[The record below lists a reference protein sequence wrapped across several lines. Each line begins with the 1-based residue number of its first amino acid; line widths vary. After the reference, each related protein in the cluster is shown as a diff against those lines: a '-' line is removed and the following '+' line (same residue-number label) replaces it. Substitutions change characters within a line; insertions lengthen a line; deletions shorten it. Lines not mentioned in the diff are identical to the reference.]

1 MANIDLRSL
10 ARALGGEVRGDEVL
24 CPGPGH
30 SAKDRSLAVKPD
42 DDAPD
47 RFVVH
52 SFAGDDPIACK
63 NYVREKAGL
72 PAFDDI
78 AEDTTV
84 KSNGKRKP
92 AFDIS
97 KVIAAQVNAA
107 PKGRIVETYPYKNV
121 DGALQYEV
129 LRYEPKG
136 FRQRRPDGN
145 GDWIWKI
152 DNTPRVLYRLA
163 DLLKFPDA
171 SVFVC
176 EGEKDA
182 NRVAEL
188 NLCATTVACGDWTDD
203 CVQTLA
209 GRDVLILED
218 NDEAG
223 RKKALKAAQAL
234 HGTAKTIRIVCLPG
248 LADKGDVSDWFDAD
262 SRNADKFVDV
272 CFEASLWAPETA
284 AGDGGGDHA
293 GDHDGDRDRDH
304 DRDEAAGADTKSET
318 TGRQPLPFINVAN
331 WDDEPVPEL
340 EWAVPDRIPL
350 RQVTLFSGEGS
361 AGKSTTQLL
370 LSFAHVLARDWL
382 GFMPEP
388 GPALFVDAEDD
399 EKILHRRSA
408 AILDHYGGA
417 TFKEVAKR
425 GLHLVSLIGQDAVLG
440 AASRLS
446 GVIQPTPLF
455 KRLLEA
461 AADIKPKMIGIA
473 SSANVYA
480 GSEIDRQQVQQFI
493 SLLTAVARAAN
504 GALVLI
510 SHPSLTGINT
520 DTGLSGNTAWHN
532 AVRARF
538 YMKGVK
544 PEAGEQPDNDLREI
558 VFKKNNYGP
567 ISDTIV
573 VRYQNSLFLP
583 VPGMASLDRA
593 AREGNA
599 EAIFLELLSRFTREN
614 RRVCSTPCS
623 IYAPAAFAQ
632 EDAAKKASLTSRDL
646 ANAMRRLFTAGKIW
660 NENHG
665 KQSNKRFHL
674 ACK

>member
-1 MANIDLRSL
+1 MTVLDLRSL
-10 ARALGGEVRGDEVL
+10 ARALGGDINSGQVL
-24 CPGPGH
+24 APGPGH
-30 SAKDRSLAVKPD
+30 SAADRSLSVKPD
-42 DDAPD
+42 PGAPD
-47 RFVVH
+47 GFIVH
-52 SFAGDDPIACK
+52 SFAGDDAITCK
-63 NYVREKAGL
+63 DYVREKMGL
-72 PAFDDI
+72 EAF
-78 AEDTTV
+78 
-84 KSNGKRKP
+84 KSNGGGRRRR
-92 AFDIS
+92 ASAADIS
-97 KVIAAQVNAA
+97 AMLAAAVEAVENE
-107 PKGRIVETYPYKNV
+107 PPRGRIVATYPYKDG
-121 DGALQYEV
+121 DGALLYEV

-136 FRQRRPDGN
+136 FSQRRPDGN
-145 GDWIWKI
+145 GGWIPRI
-152 DNTPRVLYRLA
+152 DDTPRVPYRLP
-163 DLLKFPDA
+163 DLLKYPDA
-171 SVFVC
+171 CVFVC

-182 NRVAEL
+182 DRVASL
-188 NLCATTVACGDWTDD
+188 NLCATTVACGTWTED
-203 CVQTLA
+203 CVKALTD
-209 GRDVLILED
+209 RDILILAD

-223 RKKALKAAQAL
+223 RKKALKAATAL

-262 SRNADKFVDV
+262 SRNAGKFVDV

-284 AGDGGGDHA
+284 ADGGGGDHA
-293 GDHDGDRDRDH
+293 FDHDGDRDRDH

-318 TGRQPLPFINVAN
+318 TGRQRLPFINVAN

-340 EWAVPDRIPL
+340 EWAVLDRIPL

-361 AGKSTTQLL
+361 AGKSTTQLH
-370 LSFAHVLARDWL
+370 LSFAHGLARDWL
-382 GFMPEP
+382 GTMPEP

-408 AILDHYGGA
+408 AILDHYGT
-417 TFKEVAKR
+417 TFKEAVDG

-440 AASRLS
+440 AASRRS

-461 AADIKPKMIGIA
+461 AGDIKPKMIGIA

-558 VFKKNNYGP
+558 VFKKNNYGS

-573 VRYQNSLFLP
+573 VRYTNGLFLP
-583 VPGMASLDRA
+583 VPGVASLDRA
-593 AREGNA
+593 AREINA

-623 IYAPAAFAQ
+623 TYAPAAFAQ

-646 ANAMRRLFTAGKIW
+646 ANAMRRLFAADKIW

>member
-1 MANIDLRSL
+1 MSSLRVAAPTAARLSYLRGALMVNIDLQSL
-10 ARALGGEVRGDEVL
+10 ARALGGEVSGNQVL
-24 CPGPGH
+24 APGPGH
-30 SAKDRSLAVKPD
+30 SAKDRSLAVKLD
-42 DDAPD
+42 DNAPD
-47 RFVVH
+47 GFVVH
-52 SFAGDDPIACK
+52 SFAGDDPIASK
-63 NYVREKAGL
+63 DFVREKAGF
-72 PAFDDI
+72 PSFDD
-78 AEDTTV
+78 TV
-84 KSNGKRKP
+84 DEARQIKSNGKRKP

-97 KVIAAQVNAA
+97 RVIAAQVNST
-107 PKGRIVETYPYKNV
+107 PKGRVVATYPYKDG
-121 DGALQYEV
+121 DGALLYEV

-136 FRQRRPDGN
+136 FSQRRPDGN
-145 GDWIWKI
+145 GGWIPSVK
-152 DNTPRVLYRLA
+152 DCRRVLYRWP
-163 DLLKFPDA
+163 DLLKWPDA
-171 SVFVC
+171 CVFIC

-182 NRVAEL
+182 DRVASL
-188 NLCATTVACGDWTDD
+188 DHCATTVACGDWTDD
-203 CVQTLA
+203 CVQALA

-218 NDEAG
+218 QDKIKPGQKMPAG
-223 RKKALKAAQAL
+223 REKALKAAHAL
-234 HGTAKTIRIVCLPG
+234 HGTANTIRIVRLPG
-248 LADKGDVSDWFDAD
+248 LTGEPNSKDVSDWLDAD
-262 SRNADKFVDV
+262 LSRGAKLANI
-272 CFEASLWAPETA
+272 CFEAPLWAPETA

-331 WDDEPVPEL
+331 WDDEPVPGL

-350 RQVTLFSGEGS
+350 RQV
-361 AGKSTTQLL
+361 
-370 LSFAHVLARDWL
+370 ARDWL
-382 GFMPEP
+382 GTMPEP

-408 AILDHYGGA
+408 AILDHYGA
-417 TFKEVAKR
+417 TFKEAVDG
-425 GLHLVSLIGQDAVLG
+425 GLHLVSLSGQDAVLG
-440 AASRLS
+440 AVSRRS

-455 KRLLEA
+455 ERLLEA
-461 AADIKPKMIGIA
+461 AGDIKPKMIGIA

-480 GSEIDRQQVQQFI
+480 ASEIDRQQVQQFI

-573 VRYQNSLFLP
+573 VRYTNGLFLP
-583 VPGMASLDRA
+583 VPGVASLDRA
-593 AREGNA
+593 ARE
-599 EAIFLELLSRFTREN
+599 SMPKR
-614 RRVCSTPCS
+614 SS
-623 IYAPAAFAQ
+623 
-632 EDAAKKASLTSRDL
+632 
-646 ANAMRRLFTAGKIW
+646 
-660 NENHG
+660 
-665 KQSNKRFHL
+665 SNF
-674 ACK
+674 

>member
-1 MANIDLRSL
+1 MAKIDLRSL
-10 ARALGGEVRGDEVL
+10 ARALGGEVRGDGVL
-24 CPGPGH
+24 CPGPRH
-30 SAKDRSLAVKPD
+30 SAKDRSLAVKPNNN
-42 DDAPD
+42 APD
-47 RFVVH
+47 GFVVH

-63 NYVREKAGL
+63 DYVREKAGL
-72 PAFDDI
+72 PAFDDAVEEAHQI
-78 AEDTTV
+78 

-97 KVIAAQVNAA
+97 RVIAAQVNSA
-107 PKGRIVETYPYKNV
+107 PKGRVVATYPYKDG
-121 DGALQYEV
+121 DGALLYEV

-136 FRQRRPDGN
+136 FSQRRPDGN
-145 GDWIWKI
+145 GGWIPRI
-152 DNTPRVLYRLA
+152 DDTPRVPYRLP
-163 DLLKFPDA
+163 DLLKYPDA
-171 SVFVC
+171 CVFVC

-182 NRVAEL
+182 DRVASL
-188 NLCATTVACGDWTDD
+188 NLCATTVACGTWTED
-203 CVQTLA
+203 CVKALTD
-209 GRDVLILED
+209 RDILILAD

-223 RKKALKAAQAL
+223 RKKALKAATAL
-234 HGTAKTIRIVCLPG
+234 HGTAKTSRIVCLPG

-262 SRNADKFVDV
+262 SRNAGKFVDV
-272 CFEASLWAPETA
+272 CFEVSLWAPETA

-318 TGRQPLPFINVAN
+318 TGRQRLPFINVAN

-340 EWAVPDRIPL
+340 EWAVLDRIPL

-361 AGKSTTQLL
+361 AGKSTTQLH

-382 GFMPEP
+382 GTMPEP

-408 AILDHYGGA
+408 AILDHYGT
-417 TFKEVAKR
+417 TFKEAVDG

-440 AASRLS
+440 AASRRS
-446 GVIQPTPLF
+446 EVIQPTPLF

-461 AADIKPKMIGIA
+461 AGDIKPKMIGIA

-567 ISDTIV
+567 ISDSIV
-573 VRYQNSLFLP
+573 LRYSNGLFLP
-583 VPGMASLDRA
+583 VPGATTLDKA
-593 AREGNA
+593 AHDA
-599 EAIFLELLSRFTREN
+599 KADDLFLTLLTRIRSRGETLNPKRIHLEPYGA
-614 RRVCSTPCS
+614 PCRGTNE
-623 IYAPAAFAQ
+623 II
-632 EDAAKKASLTSRDL
+632 
-646 ANAMRRLFTAGKIW
+646 AGPPV
-660 NENHG
+660 
-665 KQSNKRFHL
+665 
-674 ACK
+674 

>member
-30 SAKDRSLAVKPD
+30 SARDRSLAVKLD
-42 DDAPD
+42 DNAPGG
-47 RFVVH
+47 FVVH
-52 SFAGDDPIACK
+52 SFADDDPIASK
-63 NYVREKAGL
+63 DFVREKAGF
-72 PAFDDI
+72 PSFDD
-78 AEDTTV
+78 TV
-84 KSNGKRKP
+84 DEARQIKSNGKRKP

-97 KVIAAQVNAA
+97 RVIAAQVNSA
-107 PKGRIVETYPYKNV
+107 PKGRVVATYPYKDG
-121 DGALQYEV
+121 DGALLYEV

-136 FRQRRPDGN
+136 FSQRRPDGN
-145 GDWIWKI
+145 GGWIPRI
-152 DNTPRVLYRLA
+152 DDTPRVLYRFPE
-163 DLLKFPDA
+163 LLKYPSA
-171 SVFVC
+171 TVFVC

-182 NRVAEL
+182 DRVASL
-188 NLCATTVACGDWTDD
+188 GHCATTVACGDWTKD
-203 CVQTLA
+203 CVRALA
-209 GRDVLILED
+209 GRDVIILED

-223 RKKALKAAQAL
+223 RKKASKAAHAL

-262 SRNADKFVDV
+262 SRNAGKFVEV

-331 WDDEPVPEL
+331 WDDEPVPGL

-361 AGKSTTQLL
+361 AGKSTTQLH

-382 GFMPEP
+382 GTMPEP

-408 AILDHYGGA
+408 AILDHYGA
-417 TFKEVAKR
+417 TFKEAVDG
-425 GLHLVSLIGQDAVLG
+425 GLHLVSLSGQDAVLG
-440 AASRLS
+440 AVSRRS

-455 KRLLEA
+455 ERLLEA
-461 AADIKPKMIGIA
+461 AGDIKPKMIGIA

-480 GSEIDRQQVQQFI
+480 ASEIDRQQVQQFI

-573 VRYQNSLFLP
+573 VRYTNGLFLP
-583 VPGMASLDRA
+583 VPGVASLDRA
-593 AREGNA
+593 AREINA

-623 IYAPAAFAQ
+623 TFAPTVFAR
-632 EDAAKKASLTSRDL
+632 EDAAKKAGLTSNDF
-646 ANAMRRLFTAGKIW
+646 AGAMRRLFATDKIW

>member
-1 MANIDLRSL
+1 M
-10 ARALGGEVRGDEVL
+10 
-24 CPGPGH
+24 
-30 SAKDRSLAVKPD
+30 
-42 DDAPD
+42 
-47 RFVVH
+47 
-52 SFAGDDPIACK
+52 
-63 NYVREKAGL
+63 
-72 PAFDDI
+72 
-78 AEDTTV
+78 
-84 KSNGKRKP
+84 
-92 AFDIS
+92 
-97 KVIAAQVNAA
+97 
-107 PKGRIVETYPYKNV
+107 
-121 DGALQYEV
+121 
-129 LRYEPKG
+129 
-136 FRQRRPDGN
+136 
-145 GDWIWKI
+145 
-152 DNTPRVLYRLA
+152 
-163 DLLKFPDA
+163 
-171 SVFVC
+171 C

-182 NRVAEL
+182 DRVAEL
-188 NLCATTVACGDWTDD
+188 GQCATTVACGDWTKD
-203 CVQTLA
+203 CVRALA
-209 GRDVLILED
+209 GRDVIILED
-218 NDEAG
+218 NDKAG
-223 RKKALKAAQAL
+223 RKKASKAAHAL

-262 SRNADKFVDV
+262 SRNAGKFVDV

-284 AGDGGGDHA
+284 ADGGGGDHA
-293 GDHDGDRDRDH
+293 FDHDGDRDRDH

-318 TGRQPLPFINVAN
+318 TGRQRLPFINVAN

-340 EWAVPDRIPL
+340 EWAVLDRIPL

-361 AGKSTTQLL
+361 AGKSTTQLH

-382 GFMPEP
+382 GTMPEP

-408 AILDHYGGA
+408 AILDHYGA
-417 TFKEVAKR
+417 TFKEAVDG

-440 AASRLS
+440 AASRRS

-461 AADIKPKMIGIA
+461 AGDIKPKMIGIA

-573 VRYQNSLFLP
+573 VRYTNGLFLP
-583 VPGMASLDRA
+583 VPGVASLDRA
-593 AREGNA
+593 AREIHA

-623 IYAPAAFAQ
+623 TYAPAAFAQ
-632 EDAAKKASLTSRDL
+632 EDAAKKAGLTSRDL
-646 ANAMRRLFTAGKIW
+646 ANAMRRLFAADKIW